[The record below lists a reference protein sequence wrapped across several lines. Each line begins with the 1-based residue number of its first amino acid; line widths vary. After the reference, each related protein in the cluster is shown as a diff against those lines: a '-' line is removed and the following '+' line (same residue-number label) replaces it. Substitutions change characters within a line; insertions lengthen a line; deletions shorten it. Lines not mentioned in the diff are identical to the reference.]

1 MTTTPARRF
10 HAPGADPHFAS
21 DNIAGA
27 HPEIL
32 EAITAVND
40 DAAAYGADATTEAFG
55 EMIDDI
61 FGTGAYGFPVFN
73 GTGANIVSLQAIS
86 HPHSSVICAD
96 TAHVYTSESS
106 APVRAG
112 LTLKPQPHHRGKL
125 RPADVVKV
133 LASDVGNPQA
143 TQPSAVS
150 ISQVTEMGTVYTS
163 EELTELCNVVHE
175 AGLAI
180 HMDGARLSQA
190 AAALGL
196 DLHAATTA
204 LGVDILSLGATK
216 NGAMGAEAVVVLS
229 NRVPQDV
236 LAPIIK
242 YTTQL
247 ASKTRFLS
255 AQLNAMFG
263 TSLWHRNA
271 SAANSAADYLA
282 EGLAELSG
290 VEVQA
295 PDANTVLAAMP
306 EALVNTLREHY
317 VVHLWGSNDAG
328 APIVRL
334 VCSWAT
340 TTAKVDELL
349 QVLRGSDR
357 SIAP

>member
-1 MTTTPARRF
+1 MTTTRARRF
-10 HAPGADPHFAS
+10 HTPGADPHFAS

-27 HPEIL
+27 HPEVL
-32 EAITAVND
+32 DAITTVND
-40 DAAAYGADATTEAFG
+40 DAAAYGADATTDAFH
-55 EMIDDI
+55 EMIDDV

-73 GTGANIVSLQAIS
+73 GTGANIVALQAVS
-86 HPHSSVICAD
+86 HPHSSVVCAD
-96 TAHVYTSESS
+96 TAHVYTSESA

-112 LTLKPQPHHRGKL
+112 ITLKPQPHHHGKL
-125 RPADVVKV
+125 LPDDVLKV

-143 TQPSAVS
+143 TQPTAVS
-150 ISQVTEMGTVYTS
+150 ISQVTEMGTVYTP

-190 AAALGL
+190 AAALGT
-196 DLHAATTA
+196 DLHGATTA

-236 LAPIIK
+236 LEPIIK

-263 TSLWHRNA
+263 TSLWQRNA
-271 SAANSAADYLA
+271 VAANAAARYLA
-282 EGLAELSG
+282 EGLAAVPG
-290 VEVQA
+290 VEVHA

-306 EALVNTLREHY
+306 EALVARLREHY
-317 VVHLWGSNDAG
+317 VAHLWGSDDTG
-328 APIVRL
+328 LPIVRL

-349 QVLRGSDR
+349 KVLG
-357 SIAP
+357 A